1 MNISFVGILII
12 VVVSL
17 FVVKGLKS
25 GLVKAIFDLLSLF
38 IVGILTWF
46 LYPVVSKFLISTPL
60 YNLIHNWL
68 SSTLQNN
75 NILSTSIPD
84 FLSDLPSFL
93 KESIVVSSKNTID
106 TLLTSVSDALSVLTI
121 NVISIIVLFIGLW
134 LIAFFV
140 RKLGTFINKIVIIGP
155 INMILGALFGF
166 VQGMFICYLIIMII
180 SYFPTT
186 KIYDFVSK
194 DMEKSY
200 ICKVMYNEN
209 IDILGFKPTYPVL
222 RGEKQ

>member
-1 MNISFVGILII
+1 MNISFIGILII
-12 VVVSL
+12 IIISL
-17 FVVKGLKS
+17 FVIKGLKS

-38 IVGILTWF
+38 IVGIFTWF
-46 LYPVVSKFLISTPL
+46 LYPAFSKFFISTPL
-60 YNLIHNWL
+60 YNIIHNWL

-84 FLSDLPSFL
+84 FLSELPAFL

-106 TLLTSVSDALSVLTI
+106 TLLINVSDALSVLTI
-121 NVISIIVLFIGLW
+121 NVISIIILFIGLSI
-134 LIAFFV
+134 IAFFV

-155 INMILGALFGF
+155 VNMILGALFGF

-200 ICKVMYNEN
+200 VCKVMYNEN
-209 IDILGFKPTYPVL
+209 VDILGFKPTYPIT
-222 RGEKQ
+222 RGDKK